1 MSYCDMF
8 SSAGHDEVATSHGKN
23 DTPESEVPDSPFSF
37 LHTA

>member
-1 MSYCDMF
+1 MS